1 MSSVIGLIIVL
12 GVLIFFH
19 ELGHFIMA
27 KAFGVGVEKFSLGF
41 GPAILKKKVGRTEYC
56 ISAFPLGGFVKMVGE
71 QPDSPLSEEDKP
83 YSFTHKSVSK
93 RMIIVAA
100 GPVFNF
106 LLAIVIFF
114 VLFAFLGLMFL
125 KPEIGEVRANSPA
138 AEAGIQQGDQILYV
152 EGEPIESWSEMAE
165 KISASGGAPVNITI
179 NRDGREIPTT
189 ITPVRET
196 VEDIF
201 GEPQDRYIIGV
212 SAAGTTG
219 VVRLGPVGALAESFS
234 RTYLIIEL
242 TILSVYKMITGT
254 VSADNLGGP
263 IMIAQM
269 AGEQVRHGLV
279 SLMGFIALVSINL
292 GILNLLPIPVLD
304 GGHLMFFGI
313 EAAKGSPVSIRTR
326 EIAQQV
332 GLFILLTLI
341 LFVFYNDIMR
351 LITGGGGSF

>member
-1 MSSVIGLIIVL
+1 MTSIIGLLIVL

-41 GPAILKKKVGRTEYC
+41 GPALVKWKKGRTEYC

-71 QPDSPLSEEDKP
+71 QPDSPLSDEDRPYAFNLKP
-83 YSFTHKSVSK
+83 VFQ

-106 LLAIVIFF
+106 LLAIIIFF
-114 VLFAFLGLMFL
+114 VLFSVVGLMLL
-125 KPEIGEVRANSPA
+125 KPEIGEVRADSPA
-138 AEAGIQQGDQILYV
+138 AEAGLQKGDRITWI
-152 EGEPIESWSEMAE
+152 EGNAIESWSEMAE
-165 KISASGGAPVNITI
+165 AIAASNGAPVAI
-179 NRDGREIPTT
+179 RVDREGRETEMVV
-189 ITPVRET
+189 TPVVEPM
-196 VEDIF
+196 EDIF
-201 GEPQDRYIIGV
+201 GEIQDRYIIGV
-212 SAAGTTG
+212 TAAGSTD
-219 VVRLGPVGALAESFS
+219 VIRLGPLEAFGESLH
-234 RTYLIIEL
+234 RTYLIVEL
-242 TILSVYKMITGT
+242 TILSVAKMIRGA
-254 VSADNLGGP
+254 VSVDNLGGP

-279 SLMGFIALVSINL
+279 NLLGFIALVSINL

-313 EAAKGSPVSIRTR
+313 EAAKGSPVSVRTR
-326 EIAQQV
+326 EVAQQI

-341 LFVFYNDIMR
+341 IFVFYNDIMR
-351 LITGGGGSF
+351 IISGTSF

>member
-1 MSSVIGLIIVL
+1 MSSIIGLLIVL

-27 KAFGVGVEKFSLGF
+27 RAFGVGVEKFSLGF
-41 GPAILKKKVGRTEYC
+41 GPALVKWKKGRTEYC

-71 QPDSPLSEEDKP
+71 QPDSPLSDEDKP
-83 YSFTHKSVSK
+83 YAFTRKPVFQ

-106 LLAIVIFF
+106 LLAIIIFF
-114 VLFAFLGLMFL
+114 VLFSVAGLMFL
-125 KPEIGEVRANSPA
+125 QPEIGEVRADSPA
-138 AEAGIQQGDQILYV
+138 AEAGLQKGDRIIWI
-152 EGEPIESWSEMAE
+152 EGNVIESWSEMAE
-165 KISASGGAPVNITI
+165 AIAASGGAPVAI
-179 NRDGREIPTT
+179 RVDREGRETEMVV
-189 ITPVRET
+189 TPVVEPM
-196 VEDIF
+196 EDIF
-201 GEPQDRYIIGV
+201 GEIQDRYIIGV
-212 SAAGTTG
+212 TAAGSTG
-219 VVRLGPVGALAESFS
+219 VIRLGPLEAFGESLH
-234 RTYLIIEL
+234 RTYLIVEL
-242 TILSVYKMITGT
+242 TVLSVVKMIRGA
-254 VSADNLGGP
+254 VSVDNLGGP

-279 SLMGFIALVSINL
+279 NLLGFIALVSINL

-326 EIAQQV
+326 EVAQQI

-341 LFVFYNDIMR
+341 IFVFYNDIMR
-351 LITGGGGSF
+351 IISGASF